1 MRKSFLIFAGAMLF
15 IVIVM
20 ICLLGDNKEEHKI
33 IETDQQTEETA
44 SSTEKATE
52 KATQKAT
59 QKSTDSATQPA
70 TEEVLTV
77 YTDFEDEEFESD
89 DDGVAKNSNTNEQI
103 TDFKYLSEDKN
114 SGSSAD
120 SGSYD
125 DILTCYIKDSADPN
139 SEVTHYIIDLKL
151 GKLYFASKPSRWYN
165 IDDYSDELDLT
176 DDEILDIIDSIAN
189 AGTQGWSA
197 SDTGSDKGCD
207 RFSTITLEYANGA
220 IEKHSVACLGCISL
234 DGFNNIA
241 DTVARIA
248 KGTTCE
254 KCGKLHLE
262 GESCDQAEGSDAQAE
277 GDGEA
282 THHHHHYY
290 HHTVYTYECYCY
302 E

>member
-1 MRKSFLIFAGAMLF
+1 MRKSFLIFAGAMLV

-20 ICLLGDNKEEHKI
+20 VCLLGNDKEEHEI
-33 IETDQQTEETA
+33 IETGQQTEETS
-44 SSTEKATE
+44 SSTEKAT
-52 KATQKAT
+52 
-59 QKSTDSATQPA
+59 QKSTEKSTQTSTSSA

-77 YTDFEDEEFESD
+77 YTDFEDEEFAS

-103 TDFKYLSEDKN
+103 IDFKYLSEAQN
-114 SGSSAD
+114 TSSSAV
-120 SGSYD
+120 SASYD
-125 DILTCYIKDSADPN
+125 DILTCYIKDCADPN

-176 DDEILDIIDSIAN
+176 DDEIWDIIDAIAN

-207 RFSTITLEYANGA
+207 RFSNITLEYANGA

-234 DGFNNIA
+234 EGFNSIA
-241 DTVARIA
+241 DTVAKIA
-248 KGTTCE
+248 KGYTCE
-254 KCGKLHLE
+254 KCGETHVE
-262 GESCDQAEGSDAQAE
+262 GESCEDSEENEGSEAQAE

-282 THHHHHYY
+282 GHHHHHYY